1 MLLAR
6 LHFLNTFFFIVDN
19 SLECIPHYSV
29 SVQSHFYQILHKE
42 IEPMAIVLWLKHP
55 DDTSFL
61 RGLKKQKQGK
71 GEKKKQTTKHR
82 ERKRGGKKH

>member
-1 MLLAR
+1 
-6 LHFLNTFFFIVDN
+6 
-19 SLECIPHYSV
+19 
-29 SVQSHFYQILHKE
+29 
-42 IEPMAIVLWLKHP
+42 MAIVLWLKHP

-82 ERKRGGKKH
+82 ERKGGEKKH